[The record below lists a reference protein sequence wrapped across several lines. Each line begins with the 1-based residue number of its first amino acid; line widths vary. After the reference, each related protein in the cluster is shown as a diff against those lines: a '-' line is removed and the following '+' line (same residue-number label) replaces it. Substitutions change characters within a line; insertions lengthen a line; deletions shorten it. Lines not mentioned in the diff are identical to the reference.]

1 VHTVEIVVMYAAAVI
16 LVFLAAVLAR
26 QRYMLRVSGAI
37 PVAIQVHG
45 ARWTYGVARFVGD
58 ELRWYRAIGFGTRP
72 TKVMSRADLR
82 ILTRRAPGPAELS
95 SLPGTAVVVE
105 CLDHE
110 RTWVLAFSESAFTG
124 FVSWLEATAP
134 RS

>member
-1 VHTVEIVVMYAAAVI
+1 VHTVETVVMYAAVVI

-26 QRYMLRVSGAI
+26 QRYMLRASGGI

-45 ARWTYGVARFVGD
+45 ARWTYGIARFVGG

-72 TKVMSRADLR
+72 TKVMARADLR
-82 ILTRRAPGPAELS
+82 ILTRRPPGPAEFS

-105 CLDHE
+105 CVDHE